1 MKSAVQKVEVTTAN
15 EDVTVRNIKDTNT
28 KY

>member
-15 EDVTVRNIKDTNT
+15 EDVAVRNIKDTDT